1 MRVREVGFSRQKGQ
15 GKTSHYAPAMA
26 SGQIDV
32 AALRAD
38 LDALLRIPSI
48 GGTPAEDEIQEYLA
62 QRWQDEGL
70 EVRTWVDA
78 VDETEP
84 AFPGMEVPR
93 SHVTSVAATR
103 PGSGPRVLIN
113 GHTDVV
119 PPGDPNAWDGDPFVP
134 RWVDGPTG
142 PRVIARGACDMK
154 AGLVAAWA
162 AVRAL
167 GSEDVPCAI
176 TLAPVVGEED
186 GGVGTYALLAHDV
199 EADMCVI
206 PEPTDLDVIP
216 ANAGALT
223 FRLTVRGAA
232 VHASRRTDG
241 VSAITMFHPIT
252 QALEELEHRRN
263 ANPHPLMER
272 WPLAYPLSIGRLTS
286 GDWAST
292 VPDLL
297 VAEGRFGV
305 ALGEDIDTA
314 KAELE
319 STITAAC
326 ADHWWLSEHP
336 VQVEWWGGQFASG
349 QTPIDAPVVQ
359 SITRAHEDVHGASPA
374 IYGAPY
380 GSDLRLLTQ
389 LGGIP
394 TVQYGPGSSAI
405 AHSPNEYVD
414 LDEVVRC
421 AQVLLQFFRT
431 VGT

>member
-1 MRVREVGFSRQKGQ
+1 M
-15 GKTSHYAPAMA
+15 TDAL
-26 SGQIDV
+26 IDV
-32 AALRAD
+32 PALRDD
-38 LDALLRIPSI
+38 LDALLRIPSV
-48 GGTPAEDEIQEYLA
+48 GGTSAEDEVQEYLA
-62 QRWQDEGL
+62 QRWQAEGL
-70 EVRTWVDA
+70 DVHTWVDDI
-78 VDETEP
+78 DESAP
-84 AFPGMEVPR
+84 NFPGMEVAR
-93 SHVTSVAATR
+93 TQVTSVTATR
-103 PGSGPRVLIN
+103 PGTGPTILIN

-119 PPGDPNAWDGDPFVP
+119 PPGDVQAWDGDPFVP
-134 RWVDGPTG
+134 RWMNGPNG

-154 AGLVAAWA
+154 AGLIAAWS

-167 GSEDVPCAI
+167 GSADIPCTI
-176 TLAPVVGEED
+176 TLAPVIGEED
-186 GGVGTYALLAHDV
+186 GGVGTYALLQHGTT
-199 EADMCVI
+199 ADMCII

-223 FRLTVRGAA
+223 FRLTIHGAA

-241 VSAITMFHPIT
+241 VSAITLFHPIA
-252 QALEELEHRRN
+252 QALEELERRRN

-272 WPLAYPLSIGRLTS
+272 WPLAYPLSIGRLSS

-305 ALGEDIDTA
+305 ALGEDVDAA
-314 KAELE
+314 KAEME
-319 STITAAC
+319 SAITSAC
-326 ADHWWLSEHP
+326 ADHSWLAEHP
-336 VQVEWWGGQFASG
+336 VEIEWWGGQFASG
-349 QTPIDAPVVQ
+349 QTAIDAPVLQ
-359 SITRAHEDVHGASPA
+359 SISRAHASVHGSSPE

-394 TVQYGPGSSAI
+394 TVQYGPGSSAV